1 MLSCD
6 YIVGLTDGEGS
17 FCAYI
22 RKPDKKT
29 WNTRVE
35 CHFYIKMREDELPL
49 LKKVKQF
56 FACGRIDFQKESRV
70 NQRDS
75 YRFQISDIKNLKDK
89 IIPFFRKNQLMSQR
103 YRDFKLFCRIVDM
116 VYRKRHF
123 TKRGITIIKKIK
135 SQMHK

>member
-1 MLSCD
+1 MLSED

-17 FCAYI
+17 FCTYI
-22 RKPDKKT
+22 REPDKKT

-49 LKKVKQF
+49 LRKVKQF

-75 YRFQISDIKNLKDK
+75 YRFQISDIKNLKNE
-89 IIPFFRKNQLMSQR
+89 IIPFFRKNRLMSQR
-103 YRDFKLFCRIVDM
+103 YCDFKLFCRIVDM